1 MAAATTPTNAP
12 QIDLVSA
19 SSYAHGQPHEQFRW
33 LRENDP
39 VHWHEMKDA
48 RGFWA
53 VTCYQDVWAIGR
65 DAKTYSSYAGGI
77 MLDDPDEAALRQ
89 SRTMMLHMDPP
100 EHTRYRMLVSK
111 EFIPRSA
118 NALRPRIEELAKKI
132 IDDVI
137 ARGECDLMP
146 DIAGVLPSYVIADLM
161 GIPLQDG
168 RRLYALTEKMHSA
181 HEAVSDQERA
191 AAALEMLS
199 YALNLADE
207 KRKHPGNDIATKL
220 LNAEIDGDR
229 LTPSEY
235 SFFFLLLI
243 NAGGDTTR
251 NLLGGGMLALFN
263 NPDQRRRLQHNLDAL
278 LPTAV
283 EEMLRYVSPVIYMR
297 RTATSDAELGGKKIR
312 KGDKV
317 VMYYGSANRDAAMFP
332 EPDKFDVGRTPNEH
346 IAFGGGTHFCLG
358 SHIARVE
365 IQVMLRQILTRLPD
379 IEQAGPVEYLASNF
393 ISGPSKLPVRFTPGK
408 A

>member
-1 MAAATTPTNAP
+1 MSSSTMPS
-12 QIDLVSA
+12 IDLVSA
-19 SSYAHGQPHEQFRW
+19 SSYANGQPHDQFRW

-39 VHWHEMKDA
+39 VHWHEQKSA

-53 VTCYQDVWAIGR
+53 VTRYQDVWTIGR

-77 MLDDPDEAALRQ
+77 MLDDPDAFSLEQ
-89 SRTMMLHMDPP
+89 SRSMMLHMDPP
-100 EHTRYRMLVSK
+100 QHTRYRTLVSK

-118 NALRPRIEELAKKI
+118 SAMRPRIQELAKKI
-132 IDDVI
+132 VDDVI
-137 ARGECDLMP
+137 ERGECDLMP
-146 DIAGVLPSYVIADLM
+146 DIAGVLPSYVIAELM
-161 GIPLQDG
+161 GIPLEDG

-181 HEAVSDQERA
+181 HEAIPMEERA
-191 AAALEMLS
+191 AAGMEMLT
-199 YALNLADE
+199 YAMNLAEE
-207 KRKHPGNDIATKL
+207 KRKHRGNDIATKL

-229 LTPSEY
+229 LTQPEY

-263 NPDQRRRLQHNLDAL
+263 NPDQWRRLQDNLDAL

-297 RTATSDAELGGKKIR
+297 RTAMRDTELGGKRIR
-312 KGDKV
+312 QGDKV
-317 VMYYGSANRDAAMFP
+317 AMYYGAANRDAAIFP
-332 EPDKFDVGRTPNEH
+332 DPDNFDVGRTPNEH

-365 IQVMLRQILTRLPD
+365 IQVMLREILTRLPD

-393 ISGPSKLPVRFTPGK
+393 ISGPSKLPVRFTPRR
-408 A
+408 ATN